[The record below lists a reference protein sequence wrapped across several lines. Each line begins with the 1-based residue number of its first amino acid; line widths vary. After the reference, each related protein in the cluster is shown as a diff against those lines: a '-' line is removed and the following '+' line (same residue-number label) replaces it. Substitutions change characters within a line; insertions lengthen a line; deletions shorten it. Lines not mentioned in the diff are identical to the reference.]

1 MRSSIMPN
9 TAPKIV
15 AVLVCEQAIEL
26 TVERRRWH
34 VFRKDEKKATFRNG
48 DADAWILNSG
58 MTSAVK
64 TLKLEIEPGN
74 I

>member
-1 MRSSIMPN
+1 MPN

-15 AVLVCEQAIEL
+15 AVLVCEQEIEL
-26 TVERRRWH
+26 TVERWRWH
-34 VFRKDEKKATFRNG
+34 AFRKDEKKATFRNG